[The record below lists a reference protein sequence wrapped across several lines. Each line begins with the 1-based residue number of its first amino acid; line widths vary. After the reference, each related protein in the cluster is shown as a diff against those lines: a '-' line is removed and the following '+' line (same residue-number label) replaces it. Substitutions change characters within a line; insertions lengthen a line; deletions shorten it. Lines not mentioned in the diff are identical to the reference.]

1 MKVRMAMDSSGLLF
15 AARAYTELI
24 VVLFAICIG
33 WRYAHGRPVLTW
45 WMLWIG
51 VILVL
56 ALAVEQMPSQPLS
69 GWLVGAAALL
79 FVVFLPGWLRGGGRE
94 EERPRSLSWETE
106 AFIGLVVTDRE
117 RDGCRIIQIDLV
129 DNDGNAHIIYRCD
142 KEEARPKE

>member
-1 MKVRMAMDSSGLLF
+1 MDSNSLLF

-33 WRYAHGRPVLTW
+33 WRYAQRRKVLTW
-45 WMLWIG
+45 WTLWIG

-56 ALAVEQMPSQPLS
+56 ALGIEHMPPIPLR
-69 GWLVGAAALL
+69 GYLVGAAIVL
-79 FVVFLPGWLRGGGRE
+79 FVVFLPGWLRDGGERDL
-94 EERPRSLSWETE
+94 RPRSLSWETE
-106 AFIGLVVTDRE
+106 QFIGFIVTDRE

-129 DNDGNAHIIYRCD
+129 DNDGNTRVVYRCD